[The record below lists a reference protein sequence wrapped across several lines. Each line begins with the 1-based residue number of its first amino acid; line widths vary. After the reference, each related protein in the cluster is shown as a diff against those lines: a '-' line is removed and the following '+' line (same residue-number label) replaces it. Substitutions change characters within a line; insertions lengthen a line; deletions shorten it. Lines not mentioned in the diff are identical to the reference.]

1 MPKVTLK
8 VEDVTPSGGVKVERM
23 NYRDYKR
30 FKNKLERKPMGVKSD
45 RWVNCCNSK
54 GYGSSDNYFFQNF
67 YASPWCTN
75 LK

>member
-8 VEDVTPSGGVKVERM
+8 VEDVTPSDGVKVERM

-45 RWVNCCNSK
+45 R
-54 GYGSSDNYFFQNF
+54 
-67 YASPWCTN
+67 
-75 LK
+75 